1 MNWILPEWDFDLPE
15 WNDLPEWDL
24 NLPDWETSE

>member
-1 MNWILPEWDFDLPE
+1 MNWILPEWDFDLSD
-15 WNDLPEWDL
+15 WNDLPDWNL